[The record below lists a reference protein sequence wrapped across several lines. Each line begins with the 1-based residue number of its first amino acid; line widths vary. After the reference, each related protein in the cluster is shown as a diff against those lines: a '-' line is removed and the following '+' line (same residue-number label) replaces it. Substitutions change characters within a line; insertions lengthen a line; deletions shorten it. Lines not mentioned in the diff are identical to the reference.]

1 MAALVPF
8 PESGIS
14 ATYSPCSKT
23 LLLEA
28 KGKVPGYLA
37 GAFIQRE
44 DWVGGLRFSLRAFPL
59 LYPQD
64 FPPPSPKQ
72 IDATLKVPI
81 QLPLSWLN
89 SKTVLFETATAVYN
103 ITIKYLLEGVGPAD
117 PPKNGLTSSN
127 GQANGQD
134 TAQTDEQ
141 TDGGRI
147 IGSVL
152 PPIKVPLTGGVTH
165 NISARVP
172 ASQGGAIVPL
182 PTVKISFDSEFIKLV
197 DAYYAGDSI
206 FWTISWEKL
215 PTEEG
220 KNPQSVDVTT
230 SIPHT
235 QFGGLTSWTRIVQ
248 PYTVEFYVLEK

>member
-14 ATYSPCSKT
+14 VTYSPWSKT

-44 DWVGGLRFSLRAFPL
+44 DWAGGLRFSLRAFPL
-59 LYPQD
+59 LLPEH

-89 SKTVLFETATAVYN
+89 SKSVLFETANDVYN
-103 ITIKYLLEGVGPAD
+103 IPIKYLLAGVGPAEQ
-117 PPKNGLTSSN
+117 PKNGLTSTN
-127 GQANGQD
+127 GQTDG
-134 TAQTDEQ
+134 QTDTQ

-152 PPIKVPLTGGVTH
+152 PPINVPLTTGATYR
-165 NISARVP
+165 ISARVP
-172 ASQGGAIVPL
+172 APQAGAIVPL

-197 DAYYAGDSI
+197 DSHNAGD
-206 FWTISWEKL
+206 TIIWDITWAKL

-230 SIPHT
+230 NIPHT
-235 QFGGLTSWTRIVQ
+235 QLGGLTTWTRIVQ
-248 PYTVEFYVLEK
+248 PYTVEFYVLDKN

>member
-1 MAALVPF
+1 MAAFVPF
-8 PESGIS
+8 PESGLS
-14 ATYSPCSKT
+14 ATYSPWTKT

-59 LYPQD
+59 LFPEG

-89 SKTVLFETATAVYN
+89 SKTVLFETANGVYN
-103 ITIKYLLEGVGPAD
+103 ITIEYLLEGVGPAH

-127 GQANGQD
+127 GNGQSNG
-134 TAQTDEQ
+134 QTDGQ

-152 PPIKVPLTGGVTH
+152 TPINVPLTGGATYR
-165 NISARVP
+165 ISARVP
-172 ASQGGAIVPL
+172 APQQGAIVPL
-182 PTVKISFDSEFIKLV
+182 PSVKISFDSEFIKLV
-197 DAYYAGDSI
+197 DSYHTGDSI
-206 FWTISWEKL
+206 IWDITWAKL

-235 QFGGLTSWTRIVQ
+235 QFGGLTTWTRIVQ
-248 PYTVEFYVLEK
+248 PYTVEFVVLEKK